1 MTGLLIGGEG
11 GEGGAAPKN
20 GKRGK
25 EKVHK
30 RYETKVKDWEKTNLV
45 TTTTTTGENHNHAI
59 LWYCGST
66 EIHVGVDCGL
76 FERLSL
82 VP

>member
-1 MTGLLIGGEG
+1 MLLL
-11 GEGGAAPKN
+11 KM

-59 LWYCGST
+59 LWYCGNCKGSS

-76 FERLSL
+76 FERLGL

>member
-1 MTGLLIGGEG
+1 MTGLLVG

-66 EIHVGVDCGL
+66 EIHVGVDWA
-76 FERLSL
+76 F
-82 VP
+82 

>member
-1 MTGLLIGGEG
+1 MLLL
-11 GEGGAAPKN
+11 KL

-45 TTTTTTGENHNHAI
+45 TTTTTTGENHFPI
-59 LWYCGST
+59 TTTPYCSIAVT
-66 EIHVGVDCGL
+66 ARVAQKYVGL
-76 FERLSL
+76 AF
-82 VP
+82 

>member
-1 MTGLLIGGEG
+1 MLGVKEVKEVLLL
-11 GEGGAAPKN
+11 KM

-66 EIHVGVDCGL
+66 EIHVGVDWT
-76 FERLSL
+76 F
-82 VP
+82 

>member
-1 MTGLLIGGEG
+1 MLLL
-11 GEGGAAPKN
+11 KM
-20 GKRGK
+20 
-25 EKVHK
+25 VHK

-66 EIHVGVDCGL
+66 EIHVGVDWA
-76 FERLSL
+76 F
-82 VP
+82 

>member
-1 MTGLLIGGEG
+1 MLGVKEVKEVLLL
-11 GEGGAAPKN
+11 KM

-66 EIHVGVDCGL
+66 EIHVGVDWV
-76 FERLSL
+76 F
-82 VP
+82 